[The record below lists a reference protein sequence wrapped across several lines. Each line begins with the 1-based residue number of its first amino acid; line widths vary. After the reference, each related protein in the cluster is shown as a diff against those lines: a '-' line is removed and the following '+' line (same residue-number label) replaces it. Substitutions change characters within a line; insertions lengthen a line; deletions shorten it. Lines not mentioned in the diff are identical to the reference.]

1 MENTNIKQRL
11 EQMMWELRYNQRQ
24 FAKAIGVTPSAINNL
39 VVGKTKTPS
48 SDLLNGIAKAFP
60 QVNPTWILTGEG
72 NMLRNTTVEAAPP
85 VQPQPVPVE
94 VPNVNPILEELRL
107 MRQELGRAMRI
118 IESQQEL
125 LRKHSGSR
133 KNTMPP
139 LKKVA

>member
-1 MENTNIKQRL
+1 MEETIGKRL
-11 EQMMWELRYNQRQ
+11 SDFIWSTRSSNSQ
-24 FAKAIGVTPSAINNL
+24 FARTIGVTPQAISHIISGRSN
-39 VVGKTKTPS
+39 PS
-48 SDLLNGIAKAFP
+48 SDLLKSVFTHYP
-60 QVNPTWILTGEG
+60 QLNATWLMTGTGSMLIGGESATEDQPTE
-72 NMLRNTTVEAAPP
+72 RK
-85 VQPQPVPVE
+85 PVPVE

>member
-1 MENTNIKQRL
+1 MY
-11 EQMMWELRYNQRQ
+11 ELRYNQRQ
-24 FAKAIGVTPSAINNL
+24 FALAIGVSPQAINN
-39 VVGKTKTPS
+39 VIAERTKTPS

-125 LRKHSGSR
+125 LRKHSGNR
-133 KNTMPP
+133 NKNTMPP
-139 LKKVA
+139 FVRKVA